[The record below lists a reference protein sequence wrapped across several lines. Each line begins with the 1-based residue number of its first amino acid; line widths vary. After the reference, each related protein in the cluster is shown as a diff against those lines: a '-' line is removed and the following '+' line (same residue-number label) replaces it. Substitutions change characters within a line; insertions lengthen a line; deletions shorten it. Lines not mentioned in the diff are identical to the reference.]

1 MLLSSIYSPTHLIS
15 KLHFNRLF
23 HLYHLMFFSRH
34 QPLKSEFLRATF
46 ISAAA
51 AAAAER
57 GVDDSKANGK
67 SGKKKGGLGLGF
79 TEEEQERI
87 AREVTCDV

>member
-1 MLLSSIYSPTHLIS
+1 LTFSPPPPNH
-15 KLHFNRLF
+15 K
-23 HLYHLMFFSRH
+23 
-34 QPLKSEFLRATF
+34 PLKSEFLRATF

-57 GVDDSKANGK
+57 GVVDSKANGK

>member
-1 MLLSSIYSPTHLIS
+1 L
-15 KLHFNRLF
+15 
-23 HLYHLMFFSRH
+23 

-51 AAAAER
+51 AAEADGGGNE
-57 GVDDSKANGK
+57 SLK
-67 SGKKKGGLGLGF
+67 SKKKGGLALGF

-87 AREVTCDV
+87 AREVTCNG